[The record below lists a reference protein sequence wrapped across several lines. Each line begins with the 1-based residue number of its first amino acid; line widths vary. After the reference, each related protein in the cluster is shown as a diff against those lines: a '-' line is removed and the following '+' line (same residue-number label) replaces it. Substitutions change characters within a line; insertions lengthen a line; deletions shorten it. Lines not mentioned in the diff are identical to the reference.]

1 MKNEI
6 QNLLNSINHSFD
18 KVHYVVKKDRS
29 LLSLDK
35 TLLTNAKKYKEKINK
50 IQELY
55 STKKNKIF
63 IDHQYFELVACS
75 IGAQGIKHSSFG
87 TSYQIL
93 PNHKY
98 LKPIRT
104 HLNKLGKIGNTSDI
118 TKSSNII
125 GKCAE
130 VKATNNLLKRESN
143 LEVHNV
149 TFTKA
154 IRPRTLEKIP
164 RCKNCITI
172 FGYEN

>member
-18 KVHYVVKKDRS
+18 KVHYIVKKDRS
-29 LLSLDK
+29 IQSLDK
-35 TLLTNAKKYKEKINK
+35 TLISNAKKYKEKINK
-50 IQELY
+50 VQELY

-63 IDHQYFELVACS
+63 INHQNFELVACS
-75 IGAQGIKHSSFG
+75 IGARGIKYSSFG
-87 TSYQIL
+87 TSHKIL
-93 PNHKY
+93 PNYKY

-104 HLNKLGKIGNTSDI
+104 HLNKLGKIGSTSNI

-130 VKATNNLLKRESN
+130 IKATNNLLKRESN
-143 LEVHNV
+143 LEVDNV

-154 IRPRTLEKIP
+154 RRPRTLEIIP